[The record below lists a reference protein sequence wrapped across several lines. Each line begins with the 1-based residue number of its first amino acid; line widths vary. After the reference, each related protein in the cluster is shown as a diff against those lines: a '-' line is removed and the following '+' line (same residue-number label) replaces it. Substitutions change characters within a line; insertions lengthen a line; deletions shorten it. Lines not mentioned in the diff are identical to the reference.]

1 MSESEKRSNVS
12 KVYCEKC
19 DTVFNSRSEF
29 EKHLEKHSGVVCE
42 SCPIDTAISKIVGF
56 FKKSN

>member
-1 MSESEKRSNVS
+1 MADSEKRDYVS

-19 DTVFNSRSEF
+19 DIVFDSRSEF
-29 EKHLEKHSGVVCE
+29 EKHLKSHSGVMCE
-42 SCPIDTAISKIVGF
+42 SCPIDTAISKIFGF